1 MSNIMEGYY
10 DDINTQESR
19 IDTVAIYARKSRA
32 DEGEKDLNNHLMRLK
47 ARSELNEW
55 SYEVYKEIG
64 SGASI
69 EDRPVMRQLLSD
81 VEKGEFD
88 AVVVVDLDR
97 LSRGKGADLDR
108 ILGTFRNND
117 VKIVQESPYEVYDLT
132 NSDHAQMLE
141 MKMFFGNM
149 ELMQTKKRFREG
161 RRLSRHLGK
170 WVYGQAP
177 FGYQIDKKT
186 KKLVFNEKEKEAFLK
201 MKELFF
207 EGYNTVDIAWNLN
220 KEGYTKRSGR
230 PFESKSISRILKNE
244 IYTGTTVYNKSIG
257 SKRNKNDL
265 YSSGLPFKRLDKSEW
280 KRKYNTHPA
289 LVTME
294 EHELIVKHF
303 QNVPHRAHSRSKVP
317 YSLFGL
323 CRTPKGEHYHIY
335 TYNTKGQPTHIGI
348 KKSKYEDKSEYIS
361 VPIKLVESV
370 ILESIKLLESE
381 LELLLEDNDN
391 QKEVALL
398 EKRAKKINKEIE
410 QLEGEID
417 RIQEGFL
424 AGLFNAEEAAQ
435 IKKKKNSEVDVKE
448 NELLEVNKSIDKVSN
463 STNLTRLDRLQNIYK
478 MINDSSNPTKLNE
491 IYKSIINDIVV
502 SRTVFDEIDV
512 QVNFL

>member
-1 MSNIMEGYY
+1 MSNVMEGYY
-10 DDINTQESR
+10 DDLNSQESK
-19 IDTVAIYARKSRA
+19 IETVAIYARKSRA
-32 DEGEKDLNNHLMRLK
+32 EEGEKDLNNHLMRLK
-47 ARSELNEW
+47 ARSELNNW

-64 SGASI
+64 SGGSI
-69 EDRPVMRQLLSD
+69 DDRPMMKQLLKD

-170 WVYGQAP
+170 WVYGQPP

-186 KKLVFNEKEKEAFLK
+186 KKLIVNEREKEAFIK
-201 MKELFF
+201 MKEMFF
-207 EGYNTVDIAWNLN
+207 DGYNTVDIAWNLN

-244 IYTGTTVYNKSIG
+244 IYTGTTVYNKSVG
-257 SKRNKNDL
+257 SKRNNNSL
-265 YSSGLPFKRLDKSEW
+265 YSSGLPFKRLEKTEW

-289 LVTME
+289 LLTME
-294 EHELIVKHF
+294 EHKTIVEHF
-303 QNVPHRAHSRSKVP
+303 QNSPHRAHSRSKVP
-317 YSLFGL
+317 YSLSGL
-323 CRTPKGEHYHIY
+323 CRTPEGEQYHIY
-335 TYNTKGQPTHIGI
+335 TYNSDNKPTHIGI
-348 KKSKYEDKSEYIS
+348 KKTKFEEKSKYIS

-370 ILESIKLLESE
+370 ILESIKMLESE

-398 EKRAKKINKEIE
+398 EKRAKKISREIE
-410 QLEGEID
+410 QLESEID

-424 AGLFNAEEAAQ
+424 AGLFNAEEAAK
-435 IKKKKNSEVDVKE
+435 IKKKKNSEVDEKE
-448 NELLEVNKSIDKVSN
+448 NELLEVNKNIDKVSS

-478 MINDSSNPTKLNE
+478 MINDSSNPEKLNE

-502 SRTVFDEIDV
+502 SRTVHDEIDV